1 MSSTPPVR
9 DPKDPSINPAMQ
21 AQIDKSH
28 GTEFSGTD
36 PMDTVSVKDPDEGR
50 SWPLICSP
58 RKWRWRSR
66 ARRPSAWCCR

>member
-9 DPKDPSINPAMQ
+9 DPKDPSINPAMH

-50 SWPLICSP
+50 SWPLIWAVVVVVSILVMVYTVVT
-58 RKWRWRSR
+58 
-66 ARRPSAWCCR
+66 

>member
-1 MSSTPPVR
+1 MNSMPPVR
-9 DPKDPSINPAMQ
+9 DKNDPSINPAMQ

-50 SWPLICSP
+50 SWPLVWAVVVVVSILVMIYTVVT
-58 RKWRWRSR
+58 
-66 ARRPSAWCCR
+66 

>member
-36 PMDTVSVKDPDEGR
+36 PMDTVSVKNPNEGR
-50 SWPLICSP
+50 SWPLIWAVVVVASILVMIYTVVT
-58 RKWRWRSR
+58 
-66 ARRPSAWCCR
+66 